1 MKKIQR
7 SGTRPGKT
15 AYGLM
20 IALAMIAGA
29 TTVNAQIGTGWTH
42 ISPSTHI
49 VVSSTGSGYH
59 MNYPGSSTSIS
70 DGGGRYTYVNGI
82 RTFQLLDTSRN
93 RVEFVF
99 DDFYS
104 DKRQLQLTAMVS
116 SPANNESILQLFCH
130 QPDGPYLLI
139 KESNSSSG
147 SLRVVGD
154 GVTTSTTIATGIYGV
169 WVRLNT
175 IHNKSA
181 NLTQVYVNGTK
192 KFQQG
197 WGPGTSYYDKFGCYG
212 TLTTS
217 SAKIQFKSVTYF
229 K

>member
-1 MKKIQR
+1 MKKTNQNQIETTIR
-7 SGTRPGKT
+7 R
-15 AYGLM
+15 LM
-20 IALAMIAGA
+20 IALALITG
-29 TTVNAQIGTGWTH
+29 TTANAQIGTGWTR

-49 VVSSTGSGYH
+49 VVASTGSGYH
-59 MNYPGSSTSIS
+59 MNYPGTSTSIS

-104 DKRQLQLTAMVS
+104 DKRQLQLYTLVS
-116 SPANNESILQLFCH
+116 SPSTSESILQIFSH
-130 QPDGPYLLI
+130 VPDGPYLLI
-139 KESNSSSG
+139 KEYNSSG
-147 SLRVVGD
+147 GTLRVVGD
-154 GVTTSTTIATGIYGV
+154 GVSTSTTIATGIYGV

-175 IHNKSA
+175 IHNKSS
-181 NLTQVYVNGTK
+181 NLTQVYVNGSK

-197 WGPGTSYYDKFGCYG
+197 WGSGSSYYDKFGCYG

-217 SAKIQFKSVTYF
+217 SAKIQFKSVAYY